1 MLGDGDKASEIF
13 SILNPIN
20 RALTPDDAQRYKVE
34 PYAVVADVYS
44 EPPHVGRGGWS
55 WYTGAAGWMYRAGL
69 EWILGCR
76 LRGDQLL
83 LDPCVPRAWPGF
95 EVRLRYRGTRY
106 EISVENPGGV
116 SRGLVSLLLDGR
128 ALQATPGLIPLV
140 DDGLTHRVRA
150 VLG

>member
-1 MLGDGDKASEIF
+1 M
-13 SILNPIN
+13 LNPIAHAAN
-20 RALTPDDAQRYKVE
+20 RDGADLYKVE
-34 PYAVVADVYS
+34 PYVVAADVYAS
-44 EPPHVGRGGWS
+44 SAHVGRGGWT

-76 LRGDQLL
+76 LRGEALL

-95 EVRLRYRGTRY
+95 EVRLRYRATHY

-116 SRGLVSLLLDGR
+116 SRGLVSLLLDGKVLP
-128 ALQATPGLIPLV
+128 AEPGLIPLV
-140 DDGLTHRVRA
+140 DDGSTHRVRA